1 MSPRWSKLVVYG
13 DLNCPFCFAL
23 EERLAARGIDKNVE
37 WQLVE
42 HAPQLPTRQELATE
56 AEIEELECELDAL
69 AERAPDVVIH
79 APPFRPNSRRAIE
92 AVAEALRIDPA
103 RADVLR
109 RSLFRALWIEGRDIA
124 DEEIVAELASATG
137 LPKPGTTHPVA
148 AAEDAKRWTAT
159 WRAANWNRI
168 PCMITD
174 AETKLLG
181 LAPVQRLEL
190 FLRSGLFSSSTDDHC
205 RADEAAS

>member
-1 MSPRWSKLVVYG
+1 MSPRWSKLIVYG

-23 EERLAARGIDKNVE
+23 EQRLGARGVERNVE
-37 WQLVE
+37 WHLVE
-42 HAPQLPTRQELATE
+42 HAPQLPTKPELATP
-56 AEIEELECELDAL
+56 AELEELACELDAL

-79 APPFRPNSRRAIE
+79 APPFRPNSRRGIV
-92 AVAEALRIDPA
+92 AVAEARRIDPQ
-103 RADVLR
+103 RAEVLR
-109 RSLFRALWIEGRDIA
+109 RALFRALWLEGRDIA
-124 DEEIVAELASATG
+124 DEAVVTELAHAAG
-137 LPKPGTTHPVA
+137 LPTPGTSHAEA
-148 AAEDAKRWTAT
+148 AAEDATQWTAT
-159 WRAANWNRI
+159 WRATNWNRI

-205 RADEAAS
+205 RSDDVR